1 MITKENNTKHL
12 EYLQPRAEEYVFVPE
27 NVVCESPLP
36 GGNEDIGYE
45 TWQ

>member
-1 MITKENNTKHL
+1 MNLTNNRHV
-12 EYLQPRAEEYVFVPE
+12 EYIQPWAETIIIAPE
-27 NVVCESPLP
+27 GLVCDSPVP